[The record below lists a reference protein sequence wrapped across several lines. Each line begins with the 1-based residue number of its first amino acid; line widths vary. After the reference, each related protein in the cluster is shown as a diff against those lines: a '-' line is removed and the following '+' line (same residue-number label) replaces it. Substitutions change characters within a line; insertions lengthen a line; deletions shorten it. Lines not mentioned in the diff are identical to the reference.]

1 MTAGGDIARIA
12 SIGMAEIPV
21 NLQRGLKLTA
31 LFSCD
36 CLLCGLPARS
46 GNICAGC
53 RADLPWIRRPCQRCG
68 APRPAERANDECAP
82 DECTICRPRLNGV
95 YRCRSALIYEYPVD
109 RLITRAKFQSRPE
122 CARALGEMLN
132 VYLRAAR
139 IGGSL
144 ALPDVLVPVPLHRD
158 RQARRGFN
166 QAVEVAGPIARAWRL
181 PVMQR
186 GCMRIVNT
194 IAQTALT
201 GSARRA
207 NIRGA
212 FRVTADLTGASIAIV
227 DDVLTTGS
235 TAIELATT
243 LRSSGAASVEVWTVA
258 RAARQITG

>member
-12 SIGMAEIPV
+12 SIGMAEISV
-21 NLQRGLKLTA
+21 NLQRGLRLTA

-36 CLLCGLPARS
+36 CLLCGLRARG

-68 APRPAERANDECAP
+68 APRPADWTDGVCARCQP
-82 DECTICRPRLNGV
+82 PLVGV
-95 YRCRSALIYEYPVD
+95 DRCRSALIYEYPVN

-144 ALPDVLVPVPLHRD
+144 VLPDVLVPVPLHRD

-166 QAVEVAGPIARAWRL
+166 QAVEVARPIARALHL
-181 PVMQR
+181 PVLQH
-186 GCMRIVNT
+186 GCRRIINT
-194 IAQTALT
+194 IEQTALT

-212 FRVTADLTGASIAIV
+212 FRVTADLTGARIAIV

-243 LRSSGAASVEVWTVA
+243 LRSSGAASVEVWAVA
-258 RAARQITG
+258 RAARQIAG